1 VATKKEDAGH
11 IYLGYMRKISAAKH
25 LHDLIWAIKWALVV
39 FSAGAI
45 VVFLGF
51 CVPGMQKMQES
62 LNKNA
67 EGAEFP
73 LADGQTDLAQ
83 ELKHR
88 FAWTALPNGSVKG
101 YWTNGFIDRN
111 KLYRIQMTE
120 EVFERMKTAI
130 RTTPARGSRAGGWND
145 DDTTKHPLSDLPSP
159 WKPGHPRIPKWW
171 KKMPGIFGVSHSTGM
186 ASVHSNFLRMRR
198 LRQPKATEVPRAK
211 PPEHRR
217 VLLQI
222 LPSTSVSA

>member
-1 VATKKEDAGH
+1 
-11 IYLGYMRKISAAKH
+11 MRKMSAAKH
-25 LHDLIWAIKWALVV
+25 LHDLIWAIKWALIV

-45 VVFLGF
+45 IVFLGF

-62 LNKNA
+62 LNKNQ

-130 RTTPARGSRAGGWND
+130 RTTPARGSKAGGWND
-145 DDTTKHPLSDLPSP
+145 DDTTKHPFSDLPSP
-159 WKPGHPRIPKWW
+159 WKPGQPRIPKWW
-171 KKMPGIFGVSHSTGM
+171 DVDHRTGLDVVEWHAPASANANGFGLWLAYDPTEQLLFYCSSTY
-186 ASVHSNFLRMRR
+186 
-198 LRQPKATEVPRAK
+198 
-211 PPEHRR
+211 
-217 VLLQI
+217 
-222 LPSTSVSA
+222 